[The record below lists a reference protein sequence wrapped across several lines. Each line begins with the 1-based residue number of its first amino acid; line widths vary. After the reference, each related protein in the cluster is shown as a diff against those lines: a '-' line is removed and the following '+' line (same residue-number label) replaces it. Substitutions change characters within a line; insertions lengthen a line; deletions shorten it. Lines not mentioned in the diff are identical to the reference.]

1 MYSQLISENLYSIC
15 CSRRGHAGS
24 IKVHIMMWVH
34 VEVIS
39 SLGGWAILSNNEQQ
53 YVYSDRKTI
62 LKQKKIIYFYVF
74 NDV

>member
-1 MYSQLISENLYSIC
+1 
-15 CSRRGHAGS
+15 
-24 IKVHIMMWVH
+24 MMWVH

-53 YVYSDRKTI
+53 YVYSDSKAI
-62 LKQKKIIYFYVF
+62 GKQKKITYFYVF